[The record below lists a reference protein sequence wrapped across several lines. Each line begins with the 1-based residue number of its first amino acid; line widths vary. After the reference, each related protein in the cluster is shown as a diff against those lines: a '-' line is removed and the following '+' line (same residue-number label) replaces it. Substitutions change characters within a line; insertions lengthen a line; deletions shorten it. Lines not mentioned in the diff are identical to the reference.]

1 MNASVRL
8 LAVALAA
15 VAVTACSSSG
25 PTVRQEPPGVQLEN
39 LRLDDGRARIGVL
52 LHNPNDHPIQV
63 RTVELEMSVAGN
75 RLFSDRWSVMLDIG
89 ARGRERLGLETRG
102 ELVAAR
108 QLAELDGRPDARTRY
123 RLRAAIG
130 LAEEEPVARE
140 REGYLHPVPGQ
151 PGSYR

>member
-8 LAVALAA
+8 LAMALATLA
-15 VAVTACSSSG
+15 VAACSSSG
-25 PTVRQEPPGVQLEN
+25 PTVRQEPPGMQLEN
-39 LRLDDGRARIGVL
+39 LRLDEGRARIGVL

-63 RTVELEMSVAGN
+63 HAVELEMSVGGN
-75 RLFSDRWSVMLDIG
+75 RLFSDRWSVTLDIG

-102 ELVAAR
+102 EIAAAR
-108 QLAELDGRPDARTRY
+108 RLTELDGRPDARTRY

-130 LAEEEPVARE
+130 LAEGEPVASE